1 MRVTGICASGILGVV
16 LSLSSPGGAMAE
28 VNEVRLARQ
37 YGIAYVPLILM
48 QEQKLVE
55 KHARAAGLGE
65 VKVTWLQFAGGNV
78 MNDAL
83 LSGNLDFAV
92 AGVPPFMIL
101 WSRTQGAPA
110 SVKALASL
118 NAMPMYLITRNPD
131 VKSIKDFTEKDK
143 IVVSAVKVSTQAL
156 ALQMAAAKE
165 WGFENH
171 DRLDKLT
178 VAMGLA
184 DSMAILMSGK
194 GEITAD
200 FTVPPF
206 SYRELKQP
214 GMRVVLDTYQ
224 AAGGPTSSNLV
235 YSTNK
240 FRETNPKL
248 TQAVLAALKEAQDSI
263 KKNTRMSAEAY
274 LRVTGDKDSVDDVSQ
289 MIADPKVEYS
299 TTPQGVMAFAN
310 FMHRVGVIK
319 IKPNDWKE
327 LFLPDVHSQPGN

>member
-1 MRVTGICASGILGVV
+1 MQSKRRIASIVLAAMLTTFGLGT
-16 LSLSSPGGAMAE
+16 AQAE

-37 YGIAYVPLILM
+37 YGIAYIPLMLM
-48 QEQKLVE
+48 QEQKLIE
-55 KHARAAGLGE
+55 KHAKAAGLGDT
-65 VKVTWLQFAGGNV
+65 KVTWLQFAGGNV

-83 LSGNLDFAV
+83 LSSNLDFAV

-101 WSRTQGAPA
+101 WSRTQGAPT

-118 NAMPMYLITRNPD
+118 NAMPMYLITRNPN
-131 VKSIKDFTEKDK
+131 VKSIKDFTDKDK

-171 DRLDKLT
+171 DRLDKYT

-235 YSTNK
+235 YSTNR
-240 FRETNPKL
+240 FREANPKL
-248 TQAVLAALKEAQDSI
+248 TAAVLAALKEAQESI
-263 KKNTRMSAEAY
+263 KKNTRASAETY
-274 LRVTGDKDSVDDVSQ
+274 LRVTNDKDSVDDVAQ
-289 MIADPKVEYS
+289 MVADPKVEYS
-299 TTPQGVMAFAN
+299 TTPRGVMAFAN

-319 IKPNDWKE
+319 VKPNDWKE
-327 LFLPDVHSQPGN
+327 LFLPDVHGQPGD